1 MLGGP
6 TETSREK
13 VVAALRPV
21 LALKADAKH
30 GKAVFVQNCAVC
42 HVVRDVGQEVAP
54 PLLGMAGSSAE
65 ALLVHILDPN
75 RQVEPKYVGY
85 NATLAGGEVVF
96 GVITSETGNSITLK
110 GLDGKARPIPRSDL
124 KALSSTNRSL
134 MPDGFESGLS
144 KQDLADVIRFLQAP
158 DEAQ

>member
-1 MLGGP
+1 
-6 TETSREK
+6 
-13 VVAALRPV
+13 
-21 LALKADAKH
+21 
-30 GKAVFVQNCAVC
+30 VQNCAVC
-42 HVVRDVGQEVAP
+42 HIVRDVGQEVGP

-158 DEAQ
+158 DEAP